1 MGTTTNPVSIES
13 AQPADEAAVR
23 RLLQQ
28 ADLPHEDFAA
38 HLRHFL
44 VARHDGAVVG
54 AVGFER
60 HGRDALL
67 RSLAVAAG
75 WRGDGLGGALLRR
88 IQDEAQ
94 RLGVQQFYLLTVTA
108 EKFFSRHWFQRIAR
122 DRVPAAVAASPEF
135 QGLCPASAVCMTR
148 TVKP

>member
-1 MGTTTNPVSIES
+1 MRKLLPVLVLALSGCIYETY
-13 AQPADEAAVR
+13 DHR
-23 RLLQQ
+23 
-28 ADLPHEDFAA
+28 PHGPIVPP
-38 HLRHFL
+38 LTK
-44 VARHDGAVVG
+44 
-54 AVGFER
+54 
-60 HGRDALL
+60 
-67 RSLAVAAG
+67 
-75 WRGDGLGGALLRR
+75 
-88 IQDEAQ
+88 DEAQ

>member
-1 MGTTTNPVSIES
+1 MSAATKPVTIEP
-13 AQPADEAAVR
+13 AQAADEAVVR

-54 AVGFER
+54 AVGFELR
-60 HGRDALL
+60 GSDALL
-67 RSLAVAAG
+67 RSLVVAPG

-94 RLGVQQFYLLTVTA
+94 RQGVRQFYLLTTTA
-108 EKFFSRHWFQRIAR
+108 EKFFSRHWFQKIAR
-122 DRVPAAVAASPEF
+122 ERVPAAVAASPEF
-135 QGLCPASAVCMTR
+135 QGLCPASAVCLTR
-148 TVKP
+148 TVQP